1 MQTERAKKPLGTR
14 AYGSIPH
21 LPGSRLGSGDHHCEF
36 GQARIAT
43 EKTRDK
49 HDVVIVQEKL
59 DGSNVAIAK
68 INGVIYPLMRA
79 GYTAISSPYEQ
90 HHKFHAWVME
100 RESFFNYFLQNGE
113 RICGEWLAQAHGTI
127 YNLHHDP
134 FVAFDIFYG
143 KERLNY
149 LDFSSRCGNDGI
161 MVPYRVHTGDAIS
174 VESVMSILETSGHG
188 AADPV
193 EGAVWRV
200 ERKGKLDFIC
210 KYVRHDKLDGKYLPE
225 NNNGIITWNL

>member
-1 MQTERAKKPLGTR
+1 MQTERAKKPLGGK

-21 LPGSRLGSGDHHCEF
+21 LPGSRLGSGDHHCEV

-43 EKTRDK
+43 ERTRDK
-49 HDVVIVQEKL
+49 HDMVIVQEKL

-68 INGVIYPLMRA
+68 VDHQIMALTRA
-79 GYTAISSPYEQ
+79 GYTALSSKYEQ
-90 HHKFHAWVME
+90 HHKFHNWVIE
-100 RESFFNYFLQNGE
+100 RESFFNYFLEEGE

-127 YNLHHDP
+127 YNLHHEP
-134 FVAFDIFYG
+134 FVAFDIFSG

-149 LDFSSRCGNDGI
+149 FDFRRRCGNEGLI
-161 MVPYRVHTGDAIS
+161 VPYLLHYGGALPINEAINRLK
-174 VESVMSILETSGHG
+174 ESGHG
-188 AADPV
+188 AIDPV

-210 KYVRHDKLDGKYLPE
+210 KYVRHDKIDGKYLPE